1 MFQECVPR
9 WSGSYGSPPR
19 LLPGNLVSSTDETL
33 LAEVNVGVYPLI
45 SEKSSQ
51 RRQRL
56 DGTWIDEIPL
66 RSARPVVLRVMTVS
80 STLTLQRTYGV
91 AWVFEDTDVSLEAGE
106 GGELE

>member
-1 MFQECVPR
+1 
-9 WSGSYGSPPR
+9 
-19 LLPGNLVSSTDETL
+19 VSSTDETL
-33 LAEVNVGVYPLI
+33 LARLNVRVYPLI

-56 DGTWIDEIPL
+56 DGTRIDEVPL
-66 RSARPVVLRVMTVS
+66 RTARPVVSSVMTVS
-80 STLTLQRTYGV
+80 STQLLQSTYCV